1 MAPSSSDSVSPI
13 HPPSLSARGAH
24 RPSFQDLIMSYLGLH
39 WTNDLPGA
47 LTQNY
52 IKFAFN
58 CTWLHLQHDAF
69 LFQFIEYVKFIQC
82 ARFYCNSTTYKV
94 MEERCSEKELYMCQV
109 LKYEDPVRQEATLN
123 MVPVD
128 ELKEKALIS
137 LAKLEKRL
145 PIAYMFSVSTLYY
158 RHVSL
163 NNRRQSMKDIIV
175 NNSVLMLIGVESRPR
190 RAWLMST
197 REAGSSTED
206 ETQDSR
212 SLSCSIFFQAMSYDV
227 LVRATTFKE

>member
-1 MAPSSSDSVSPI
+1 MAPPSTDSVSPI

-24 RPSFQDLIMSYLGLH
+24 RPRSRGSRVRRSPGFNNELSWLH
-39 WTNDLPGA
+39 WTNDVPGA
-47 LTQNY
+47 MIQNY
-52 IKFAFN
+52 IKFSFN
-58 CTWLHLQHDAF
+58 CTWLHLEHHAF
-69 LFQFIEYVKFIQC
+69 LFQFIEYVKL
-82 ARFYCNSTTYKV
+82 FYCNSTTYKV

-109 LKYEDPVRQEATLN
+109 LKHEDLVRREAALHT
-123 MVPVD
+123 VPVD
-128 ELKEKALIS
+128 ELKENALIS
-137 LAKLEKRL
+137 LAKLEKWL

-175 NNSVLMLIGVESRPR
+175 NNSVLMLIGVERRPQ

-197 REAGSSTED
+197 REGF
-206 ETQDSR
+206 
-212 SLSCSIFFQAMSYDV
+212 IFFQAMSYDV

>member
-1 MAPSSSDSVSPI
+1 MAPPSTDSISPI

-39 WTNDLPGA
+39 WTNDLPR
-47 LTQNY
+47 NY

-69 LFQFIEYVKFIQC
+69 LFQFIEYVKL
-82 ARFYCNSTTYKV
+82 FYCNSTTYKV
-94 MEERCSEKELYMCQV
+94 MEERCSEKELYICQV
-109 LKYEDPVRQEATLN
+109 LTYEDSVRQEAALN
-123 MVPVD
+123 TVPVD
-128 ELKEKALIS
+128 ELKEKALT
-137 LAKLEKRL
+137 
-145 PIAYMFSVSTLYY
+145 YMFLVSTLYY

-163 NNRRQSMKDIIV
+163 NNRRKLMKDIIV
-175 NNSVLMLIGVESRPR
+175 NNSVLMLIRVERRPR
-190 RAWLMST
+190 RAWLMLT

-206 ETQDSR
+206 ETQDPR
-212 SLSCSIFFQAMSYDV
+212 SLSRSIFVQAMSYDV